1 MPPLAKGGPLM
12 FDSFSGHQGETLPV
26 PEQKMSDLDNEICTL
41 DELTAFHIRRAL
53 DKTGGKIHGPGG
65 AAELLGLKATTLRAK
80 MDRLGIKYGRKD
92 RIS

>member
-1 MPPLAKGGPLM
+1 ML
-12 FDSFSGHQGETLPV
+12 FDSLSGHQVKAPSV
-26 PEQKMSDLDNEICTL
+26 SEQKALDMDDEICTL

-65 AAELLGLKATTLRAK
+65 AAQLLGLKATTLRAK
-80 MDRLGIKYGRKD
+80 MDRLGIRYGRKD